1 MASSAPV
8 TQYRDQLIA
17 TFEEGKT
24 HLRHTTVTEHQ
35 RSGNQ
40 AVFLV
45 AGSGGAT
52 ANTRGLEGRI
62 PARHDDMT
70 QYTCNVV
77 EWHTT

>member
-1 MASSAPV
+1 MANSAP
-8 TQYRDQLIA
+8 TIQYREQLIA

-24 HLRHTTVTEHQ
+24 WLRHTTVTEHQ

-52 ANTRGLEGRI
+52 ANTRGIEGRI

-70 QYTCNVV
+70 QNTATIV
-77 EWHTT
+77 EWHM